1 MHGPTLTM
9 PSIFE
14 STTAF
19 PRSHSSSNIPD
30 LVNVDYKRSS
40 VHNDTELP
48 RSASFSTLPTIE
60 DPSTDYNEGEL
71 QRLNSAAST
80 PAFPFPQV
88 EETSTLKPSSI
99 REGKS
104 SNRLTK
110 GEKPKNER
118 VGRRQSLVARPKSWI
133 QKVKGSPERNLT
145 PEYTNST
152 PDEVPSVPQNSK
164 ASREKTKSVSG
175 SFATFARKS
184 WISSSSRSPSPSNRK
199 AGKQTEDDGRNEGP
213 SQTAS
218 TIPPPPAA
226 VTAKVDHTIEE
237 DIENPS
243 KPPMKRTSTLRK
255 IRQRP
260 QSILGTFTSFSSVN
274 SSTSSLPGSSIDNRS
289 TPRTSTDKV
298 PPLPK
303 NFSTE
308 KLLGVETPR
317 KRDELWQA
325 FRGLESDFSKFQ
337 SKSLSLKTN
346 VVRSTLLPFL
356 RNNVHHPSNRCLR
369 PEDID
374 RRINILNKWWLG
386 LLEVLDGRANQVVS
400 GVDRPVLLE
409 AIVMIMTR
417 PEWRLGPSQFSPLSE
432 RSPNRSPE
440 RTERM
445 SIRGRKSSSSLNS
458 AGSQFLA
465 ESVYHN
471 VRNLFIQNLT
481 SQMHFVVAKMSLRH
495 APASLVTFCGKSAA
509 YAFFFV
515 PGIAEILV
523 RIWNLP
529 ADLLKRVA
537 DELGIPKRL
546 DKVETEE
553 VAATFPPHVR
563 VLGWTSVM
571 AMSNQLRKSPVL
583 SILVSKIPWY
593 GSWNSRWCG
602 RDTDLFYVFAKH
614 YHILAEEFMPPHL
627 TFTSKAR
634 APGFVLVQAQILTA
648 LDATIHRQPTIDP
661 FPVTFDDVLAV
672 ADASATALPLPST
685 NSARLMGEN
694 RLIMLLRDFLSER
707 PADFEPARMT
717 FAQAFSKM
725 IQASA
730 QRTSLFDHNACCVLC
745 DFMDEALSLFVRFHH
760 AHEFEDDFID
770 WHFWLEVCKKML
782 ESQNSMSEIRV
793 FTFFYSSWN
802 LITNNETRKE
812 ILCLKWLL
820 TEETFDKFFNHWCPM
835 VRAYY
840 MRLLCWRMCRED
852 GEATDLDTKIYGVVS
867 SRVKAT
873 WANYLFLKQTAESSN
888 LLPPSTTP
896 CPPAPGRRFLIIRN
910 DTQMPAPSLF
920 LGFDGL
926 MTTNNPSNL
935 PQKPSN
941 AYKRQS
947 LIGNPTNLEN
957 KVKESPKS
965 AIETPTIQTKRRWT
979 FMGKI
984 IPSLSPS
991 PESSSTSSSTSIKA
1005 DTEKKALEEAR
1016 KATSVARTRP
1026 PLHSNSGSSDSETPP
1041 ATASHRAFSFKF
1053 SLEWAHNF
1061 EKVHSILQ
1069 NGSSGKGPTGIHGLN
1084 ERRLTPPRLPAPAH
1098 AWLGARVPGMSQE
1111 VKPQDPKLSG
1121 RDRFTRSKYAGRAL
1135 AEWAAIVG
1143 ECNNFVERR
1152 RSEGVPALKWMEV
1165 PTLGM
1170 EGFRKFA
1177 A

>member
-1 MHGPTLTM
+1 MHGSTLTM
-9 PSIFE
+9 PSVFE
-14 STTAF
+14 SKNAF

-30 LVNVDYKRSS
+30 LVNVEYKRSS
-40 VHNDTELP
+40 IHSDTELP

-60 DPSTDYNEGEL
+60 DASTDYNEGEL
-71 QRLNSAAST
+71 HRLNSAAST
-80 PAFPFPQV
+80 PSFPFPQL
-88 EETSTLKPSSI
+88 ETPSPKSNSI

-104 SNRLTK
+104 TNQLTK
-110 GEKPKNER
+110 EEKAKNER

-133 QKVKGSPERNLT
+133 QKVKGSPERHPA
-145 PEYTNST
+145 PEYAHST
-152 PDEVPSVPQNSK
+152 PDEAPPVPQIPK
-164 ASREKTKSVSG
+164 ASRDKTKSVSE

-199 AGKQTEDDGRNEGP
+199 AGKQIEGDGRSEGP
-213 SQTAS
+213 SKMAT
-218 TIPPPPAA
+218 TILAPPA
-226 VTAKVDHTIEE
+226 VIPAKFDHTVE
-237 DIENPS
+237 DIDSPS
-243 KPPMKRTSTLRK
+243 KPPPVKRNSTLRK

-260 QSILGTFTSFSSVN
+260 SSILGIASFGSVN

-289 TPRTSTDKV
+289 TPRTSIDKV

-308 KLLGVETPR
+308 KLLRVETPR

-325 FRGLESDFSKFQ
+325 FRGLENDYSKFQ

-356 RNNVHHPSNRCLR
+356 RNNINHPSNRCLR

-374 RRINILNKWWLG
+374 RRINIFNKWWLG
-386 LLEVLDGRANQVVS
+386 LLEVLDGRANQIVS

-458 AGSQFLA
+458 SGSQFLA

-495 APASLVTFCGKSAA
+495 APASLVTFCGKAAA

-515 PGIAEILV
+515 PGISEILV
-523 RIWNLP
+523 RIWKLP
-529 ADLLKRVA
+529 ADTLKRVA
-537 DELGIPKRL
+537 DELGLPKRPN
-546 DKVETEE
+546 KVETEE
-553 VAATFPPHVR
+553 VAATFPPNVR

-571 AMSNQLRKSPVL
+571 TMSNQLRKNPTL

-593 GSWNSRWCG
+593 GPWAARWCG
-602 RDTDLFYVFAKH
+602 RDSDLFYVFSKH
-614 YHILAEEFMPPHL
+614 YHILAEQFMPSDLP
-627 TFTSKAR
+627 FASKAR

-648 LDATIHRQPTIDP
+648 LDATIHRQPAVEALPI
-661 FPVTFDDVLAV
+661 TFDDVLAG
-672 ADASATALPLPST
+672 ADASAAALPLPST
-685 NSARLMGEN
+685 NSARLMAEN

-725 IQASA
+725 MQASA
-730 QRTSLFDHNACCVLC
+730 RRTSLYDHNACFVLC

-760 AHEFEDDFID
+760 AHEFEDDFIE
-770 WHFWLEVCKKML
+770 WHFWLDVCRKIL
-782 ESQNSMSEIRV
+782 ESQNSMSEIRL
-793 FTFFYSSWN
+793 FAFLYSAWN
-802 LITNNETRKE
+802 LVTNNETRKE
-812 ILCLKWLL
+812 ILCLEWLL

-840 MRLLCWRMCRED
+840 MRLLCWRLCRED
-852 GEATDLDTKIYGVVS
+852 GEATDLDTKIFGIVS
-867 SRVKAT
+867 SRIKGT
-873 WANYLFLKQTAESSN
+873 WANYLFLKQTAESSD

-896 CPPAPGRRFLIIRN
+896 CYPAPGRRLLIIRN
-910 DTQMPAPSLF
+910 DTQMPAPNLF

-926 MTTNNPSNL
+926 MTTNNASNL
-935 PQKPSN
+935 PRKPSN

-947 LIGNPTNLEN
+947 LLGDLAQIEN
-957 KVKESPKS
+957 KENENEPPKPAS
-965 AIETPTIQTKRRWT
+965 EAPTTPNKKRWT

-984 IPSLSPS
+984 IPSLSSS
-991 PESSSTSSSTSIKA
+991 PESSASPSTSVKPA
-1005 DTEKKALEEAR
+1005 TEKKALEEAR

-1026 PLHSNSGSSDSETPP
+1026 ALRSKNSSDSETPP
-1041 ATASHRAFSFKF
+1041 ATASHRAYSFKF
-1053 SLEWAHNF
+1053 SLEWAQNL
-1061 EKVHSILQ
+1061 EKAHSILQ
-1069 NGSSGKGPTGIHGLN
+1069 GGAAGRGPAGSNVSN
-1084 ERRLTPPRLPAPAH
+1084 ERKLTPPRLPAPAH
-1098 AWLGARVPGMSQE
+1098 AWLGARVPGMSKE
-1111 VKPQDPKLSG
+1111 VAPMDPKLAG
-1121 RDRFTRSKYAGRAL
+1121 RDRFARSKYAGRAL
-1135 AEWAAIVG
+1135 AEWMQIVG

-1152 RSEGVPALKWMEV
+1152 RSEGVPNLKWVEV
-1165 PTLGM
+1165 PTLGV